1 MAETAGAGAGRGGG
15 APLGRALTQVAFVVP
30 DIGAAVAA
38 WAELLGMDP
47 PEVREPPLREGRE
60 YRGRPLPAGVNLRV
74 AMFELGP
81 VTLELIEP
89 VGGPSA
95 WSDVLGERGGPAFH
109 HLAFEVA
116 DGDAAA
122 RALSERGYAPL
133 QSQARANGGRM
144 VYADA
149 RGELGAILELL
160 GGPPAAGG

>member
-1 MAETAGAGAGRGGG
+1 MAETAGAGSGRGGE
-15 APLGRALTQVAFVVP
+15 APLGRVLTQVAFVVP
-30 DIGAAVAA
+30 DLEAAVAA
-38 WAELLGMDP
+38 WAELLGVDP
-47 PEVREPPLREGRE
+47 PGIREPPLREGRE
-60 YRGRPLPAGVNLRV
+60 YRGRPLPEGVNLRV
-74 AMFELGP
+74 AMFGLGH

-95 WSDVLGERGGPAFH
+95 WSDVLGDRGGPAFH

-122 RALSERGYAPL
+122 RELAARGYAPL
-133 QSQARANGGRM
+133 QSQVRANGGRM

-160 GGPPAAGG
+160 GGPPAGGG